1 MPLVFLK
8 IFISL
13 TLHMHVISL
22 ISGLGF
28 TEDLTNYAKETA
40 MSPC

>member
-13 TLHMHVISL
+13 TLHMHVTNL

-28 TEDLTNYAKETA
+28 TEDLTNYEKETA